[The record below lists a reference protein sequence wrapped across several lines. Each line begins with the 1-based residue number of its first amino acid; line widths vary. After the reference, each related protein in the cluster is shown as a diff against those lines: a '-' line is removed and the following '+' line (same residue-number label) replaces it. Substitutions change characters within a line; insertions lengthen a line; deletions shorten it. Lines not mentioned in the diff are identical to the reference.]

1 MEDKLADIS
10 SLQNE
15 HVCSEMKSVQLEEQI
30 DQLQASKKEL
40 EHIIDNLK
48 LDKEQLNSNMQ
59 ILQEEKED
67 LIQKL
72 ENYIQE
78 NIELTDKLEKL
89 SAEKVS
95 SAESIEIVESL
106 TTQEKLELEEYNKSL
121 ETEKKTSD
129 PNSEEYIPPSQ
140 EENEKLI
147 EESIELKQKIDLFLS
162 ERQEVM
168 EKMNALTSENE
179 SLNKDIQEMRDQC
192 DTLKSSINV
201 LEEEK
206 NKLISLNDELNHQI
220 EELKHEKS
228 EILRETVE
236 VVKPLSAEDVI
247 DGTAAEIGQDDK
259 TAGDKASSRV
269 KSVKQLTKEILKLK
283 NIIKEREDEI
293 ADCQMKILSLEE
305 QQEKNKEI
313 LQNIA
318 SNEKL
323 IKKLTEENNQLKK
336 EIESISN
343 ENKAEHNLQLTQTQE
358 LLRNEIQ
365 KLHQEYAAALNTRD
379 SRIHELE
386 NLLLEYEKQVR
397 NYSNT
402 LQQKDKEMS
411 EYINQ
416 ITKLN
421 DVSQKL
427 KSTVDLLED
436 EKAKDQNSELIK
448 SLNKQITLYQKTLSD
463 YEEKLRSLED
473 EKVQLH
479 TFKSKLES
487 KSNNLELELKK
498 LQDQL
503 TEKQEMIKESQILQQ
518 KQTEELSAVL
528 LQAKERD
535 EEIHEIKLQL
545 RKESIENEKL
555 HNIVVQKS
563 TEINELTKLYEN
575 AKEKLNS
582 VSVDKN
588 AQNEQYSAIEQ
599 KNKELMEKLK
609 KFAVNIKKKTA
620 LYTELENQLHE
631 TQKQLE
637 NKNEQYEQLLI
648 QVETIPALQEK
659 LKHAEEEFNRL
670 QSQKI
675 LLEQKSQE
683 ILHLQSQ
690 IETLHKNSAN
700 NMETITQLNESI
712 NILNKDLYFASE
724 ENNNLKMQIESL
736 NNKIVEYEIEQ
747 KNNANLL
754 TKISCLEADINQKQ
768 DKIYDLTNQI
778 QNFNE
783 KLTQVQFGH
792 DAKVQESD
800 MYIESL
806 QSEIDKYKNRIY
818 RLEESISTMENRRRS
833 LERKADNLD
842 TQLHEKQKAYS
853 EYKDQ
858 EDELVS
864 RLAVLIDNDRVV
876 EKQLVEIESENK
888 ELHFKIQNIND
899 NYQKLQMS
907 YADLQNKCDML
918 QIRADKVD
926 TMESDILNYQSSIR
940 ELEANLKRI
949 TNEQNALLA
958 QKKKDIEELESEFN
972 IQIENTFK
980 EKKILSE
987 KYEKVIEQV
996 SKLESKLNE
1005 YKNSID
1011 ILNIKLAELAHENQL
1026 LNEKSTSEKELTPD
1040 YTEQYISEINK
1051 LNSILNSKNQEIMD
1065 LDNKIQNLQ
1074 ANNLTNMSKID
1085 NENKEI
1091 VSKLEDATLQINKLS
1106 NEIVTLKE
1114 NNEQLNNSLLEKEEQ
1129 IKQMME
1135 NKKLVFEM
1143 NIPKTEGMTISST
1156 IEAMNEPTTPDIASL
1171 QSQMLS
1177 DAEFHPQTQIQTKSR
1192 EVRSAADFFNLK
1204 EEIIVPTQCTEVDIK
1219 EENDPFNSEE
1229 GWGIETTEESDVI
1242 PGSSHLHQQIQ
1253 QLSEANNKLKLEM
1266 DTTNA
1271 KLLKALKKLKEL
1283 KVTNDML
1290 SNELQLTKKI
1300 SQSSM
1305 LDMAIEN
1312 ELSSTVEELEKK
1324 LQELN
1329 TELSKEKR
1337 EKEALKKQNEVF
1349 KNAND
1354 RLLEMKEKL
1363 DNELQMWKYNFK
1375 QVNDK
1380 FSSLQWGGDGKDSTE
1395 NLISQPGATS
1405 RVIDKTELNEELLKL
1420 EKENDELQAI
1430 IDNINSQNKELTVQ
1444 QERLKNEINQLNQ
1457 QLNEKIKICE
1467 NCHKLNEHNKKLL
1480 EKHGLLESEINNLKQ
1495 QSVVCANCEKLKLEI
1510 QEYQCKYESLE
1521 EKCATL
1527 NESVRQWEVQYNEV
1541 VSSNEHLRKAFEE
1554 YKLSTAEKQN
1564 EQSVHEPDILLLEE
1578 KCNNL
1583 EEHTLKLKGQIDEAN
1598 KRIGE
1603 LEQENKDLV
1612 DTVDDYDKKVSD
1624 LNAKLLNLN
1633 TENDQLLSTVAE
1645 LRSSV
1650 SSAMDQRGFEI
1661 AELWK
1666 QHLAQREAEFQQIEH
1681 DLRTQLT
1688 ASEAKYEQ
1696 LLENVQSST
1705 QEETNKIV
1713 MTEQINTLQN
1723 KLQEKDE
1730 QLKSLQI
1737 KYAEVI
1743 NQLDILR
1750 SEIEDDKVM
1759 QENKG
1764 LSQQEEYEKI
1774 IEELNKNNK
1783 ERCDEYETRVNNLR
1797 IELDATITV
1806 NTNLN
1811 QQIEEIR
1818 NNFENKIADLNKEIQ
1833 LKESEIYQ
1841 KTRDFTITLTQR
1853 NEEFENVRKQ
1863 LIEFEKKVEDLT
1875 YEKESELAILRLK
1888 MHENTE
1894 SFNKVKKDIEDE
1906 KQAITES
1913 LKEKIVECTSLNK
1926 QINDLNKVLEEYANK
1941 AVETQA
1947 VLESQELEIVT
1958 LKDEILSLEET
1969 LRAASSKIEKHVT
1982 FSSDTKQGPEGETS
1996 SGSVGKQLLDAV
2008 PRAELDLALYMLHQR
2023 DVRCEELTME
2033 LTQLLEE
2040 RDTLQLRLSD
2050 SLRSFEKLKSRCNS
2064 AGLDLSISS
2073 SQEGTSELP
2082 TISFEKES
2090 HIVDTHRAQTS
2101 RSSSISD
2108 PDGDKPKLQAK

>member
-40 EHIIDNLK
+40 EHIIENLK
-48 LDKEQLNSNMQ
+48 LDKEQLNSNIK

-168 EKMNALTSENE
+168 EKMNTLTSENE

-582 VSVDKN
+582 DSVDKN

-648 QVETIPALQEK
+648 QVETIPALQQK

-690 IETLHKNSAN
+690 IETLHKNSAD

-864 RLAVLIDNDRVV
+864 RLAVLIDNDRVF
-876 EKQLVEIESENK
+876 EKQFVEIESENK

-918 QIRADKVD
+918 QIRADKVE

-996 SKLESKLNE
+996 SKLETTLND
-1005 YKNSID
+1005 YRNSIQN
-1011 ILNIKLAELAHENQL
+1011 LNIKLAELAHENQL
-1026 LNEKSTSEKELTPD
+1026 LNEKSTSEKQFTPD

-1091 VSKLEDATLQINKLS
+1091 ISKLEDATLQINKLS
-1106 NEIVTLKE
+1106 NEIETLKE

-1156 IEAMNEPTTPDIASL
+1156 IEAMNEPTTPDIAFS
-1171 QSQMLS
+1171 
-1177 DAEFHPQTQIQTKSR
+1177 AEFHPQTQIQTKSR

-1229 GWGIETTEESDVI
+1229 GWGVETTEESDVI
-1242 PGSSHLHQQIQ
+1242 PGPSHLHQQIQ

-1354 RLLEMKEKL
+1354 RLIEMKEKL

-1380 FSSLQWGGDGKDSTE
+1380 FSSLQWGGDGKDFTD
-1395 NLISQPGATS
+1395 NLISQAGATS

-1444 QERLKNEINQLNQ
+1444 QERLKNEINQLNH

-1467 NCHKLNEHNKKLL
+1467 NCHELNEHNKKLL
-1480 EKHGLLESEINNLKQ
+1480 EKHDLLESEINNLKQ
-1495 QSVVCANCEKLKLEI
+1495 QSVVCTNCEKLKLEI

-1521 EKCATL
+1521 EKCASL

-1554 YKLSTAEKQN
+1554 YKLSAAEKQN
-1564 EQSVHEPDILLLEE
+1564 EQSVHEPDILLLAE

-1598 KRIGE
+1598 KKIGE

-1624 LNAKLLNLN
+1624 LNAKLLNFN

-1681 DLRTQLT
+1681 DLRTQLI

-1696 LLENVQSST
+1696 LLENVQSSS

-1713 MTEQINTLQN
+1713 MTEQISTLQN

-1730 QLKSLQI
+1730 QLKSLKI

-1783 ERCDEYETRVNNLR
+1783 ERCDEYETTLNNLR

-1818 NNFENKIADLNKEIQ
+1818 NNYENKIADLSKEIQ

-1863 LIEFEKKVEDLT
+1863 LIEFEKRVEDLT

-1906 KQAITES
+1906 KQAISES

-1926 QINDLNKVLEEYANK
+1926 QINDLNKVLEEYAKK

-1958 LKDEILSLEET
+1958 QKDEIFSLEET

-2050 SLRSFEKLKSRCNS
+2050 SLRSFETLKSRCNS

-2082 TISFEKES
+2082 TLSFERES
-2090 HIVDTHRAQTS
+2090 HIVDTHRGQTS

>member
-40 EHIIDNLK
+40 EHIIENLK

-179 SLNKDIQEMRDQC
+179 CLNKDIQEMRDQC
-192 DTLKSSINV
+192 DTLKSSINL
-201 LEEEK
+201 LEKEK

-588 AQNEQYSAIEQ
+588 AKNEQYTAIEQ

-631 TQKQLE
+631 TEKQLE

-754 TKISCLEADINQKQ
+754 TKISCLEADINQKE

-833 LERKADNLD
+833 LEQKADNLD
-842 TQLHEKQKAYS
+842 TQLHEKQKAYI

-1005 YKNSID
+1005 YKNSIE

-1026 LNEKSTSEKELTPD
+1026 LNEKSTSEKEFTPD

-1065 LDNKIQNLQ
+1065 LDIKIQNLQ

-1091 VSKLEDATLQINKLS
+1091 VSKLEDATVQINKLS

-1177 DAEFHPQTQIQTKSR
+1177 DTEFHPQTQIQTKST

-1380 FSSLQWGGDGKDSTE
+1380 FSSLQWGGDGKDSTD

-1467 NCHKLNEHNKKLL
+1467 NCHKLNEHNTKLL
-1480 EKHGLLESEINNLKQ
+1480 EKHDLLESEINNLKQ
-1495 QSVVCANCEKLKLEI
+1495 QSVVCTNCEKLKLEI

-1554 YKLSTAEKQN
+1554 YKLSAAEKQN
-1564 EQSVHEPDILLLEE
+1564 EQSVHEPDILLLAE

-1603 LEQENKDLV
+1603 LEQENKDLI

-1774 IEELNKNNK
+1774 VEELNKNNK
-1783 ERCDEYETRVNNLR
+1783 ERCDEYETTVNNLR
-1797 IELDATITV
+1797 IELDATITL

-1818 NNFENKIADLNKEIQ
+1818 NNYENKIADLSKEIQ

-1906 KQAITES
+1906 KQAISES

-2050 SLRSFEKLKSRCNS
+2050 SIRSLETLKSRCNS

-2082 TISFEKES
+2082 TLSFERES
-2090 HIVDTHRAQTS
+2090 HIVDTHRGQTS

>member
-10 SLQNE
+10 LLQNE

-40 EHIIDNLK
+40 EHIIENLK
-48 LDKEQLNSNMQ
+48 LDKEQLNSNIQ
-59 ILQEEKED
+59 ILQEGKED

-129 PNSEEYIPPSQ
+129 PNPEEYMPPSQ
-140 EENEKLI
+140 EDNEKLI

-179 SLNKDIQEMRDQC
+179 SLNKDIQEMKDQC
-192 DTLKSSINV
+192 DTLKSSVNV

-206 NKLISLNDELNHQI
+206 NKLISLNNELNHQI

-228 EILRETVE
+228 EILKETVE
-236 VVKPLSAEDVI
+236 VVKPLSVEDVI
-247 DGTAAEIGQDDK
+247 DGTAGEIGQQDDK
-259 TAGDKASSRV
+259 TAGDKGSRV

-323 IKKLTEENNQLKK
+323 IKKLTDENNQLKR
-336 EIESISN
+336 EIETISN
-343 ENKAEHNLQLTQTQE
+343 ENKAEHHLHLTQTQE
-358 LLRNEIQ
+358 LLQNEIQ
-365 KLHQEYAAALNTRD
+365 KLHQEYASALNTRD

-473 EKVQLH
+473 EKVQLL

-487 KSNNLELELKK
+487 KSNNLELELKI

-503 TEKQEMIKESQILQQ
+503 AEKQEIIKESQILQQ

-528 LQAKERD
+528 SQAKERD

-563 TEINELTKLYEN
+563 TEINELTKLYEH

-609 KFAVNIKKKTA
+609 KFAINIKKKSA
-620 LYTELENQLHE
+620 LYIELENQLHE

-659 LKHAEEEFNRL
+659 LKHAEEELNRL

-700 NMETITQLNESI
+700 NVETITRLNESI

-724 ENNNLKMQIESL
+724 ENNNLKVQIETL

-818 RLEESISTMENRRRS
+818 RLEESISAMENRRQS

-864 RLAVLIDNDRVV
+864 RLAILMDNDRVV

-888 ELHFKIQNIND
+888 ELHYKIQNIND

-907 YADLQNKCDML
+907 YADLQNNCDML

-926 TMESDILNYQSSIR
+926 AMESDILNYQSSIR

-949 TNEQNALLA
+949 TNEQNALLV

-987 KYEKVIEQV
+987 KYEKINEQV

-1005 YKNSID
+1005 YKNTIEN
-1011 ILNIKLAELAHENQL
+1011 LNIKMAELAHENQL
-1026 LNEKSTSEKELTPD
+1026 LNEKSTSEKKFTPD

-1085 NENKEI
+1085 NENKEM
-1091 VSKLEDATLQINKLS
+1091 VTKLEDATLQINKLS
-1106 NEIVTLKE
+1106 NEIEFLKE

-1156 IEAMNEPTTPDIASL
+1156 IEAMNEPTTPVIASL
-1171 QSQMLS
+1171 QSQILS
-1177 DAEFHPQTQIQTKSR
+1177 GAESHSQTQIQTKSG
-1192 EVRSAADFFNLK
+1192 EVRSAADFFNVK
-1204 EEIIVPTQCTEVDIK
+1204 EEIIVPSQCTEVDIK

-1253 QLSEANNKLKLEM
+1253 QLNETNNKLKLEM

-1329 TELSKEKR
+1329 TDLSKEKQ

-1380 FSSLQWGGDGKDSTE
+1380 FSSLQWGGDGKDSNDT
-1395 NLISQPGATS
+1395 TS
-1405 RVIDKTELNEELLKL
+1405 RVSGKTESNEELLKL
-1420 EKENDELQAI
+1420 EKENDELQTI

-1467 NCHKLNEHNKKLL
+1467 NCHQLNEHNKKLL
-1480 EKHGLLESEINNLKQ
+1480 QEQDLLESEINNLKQ
-1495 QSVVCANCEKLKLEI
+1495 QSVVCTNCEKFKLEI
-1510 QEYQCKYESLE
+1510 QEYQCKYERLE
-1521 EKCATL
+1521 EKCAML
-1527 NESVRQWEVQYNEV
+1527 NESVQQWEVKYNEV
-1541 VSSNEHLRKAFEE
+1541 MSQNEHLRKAFEE
-1554 YKLSTAEKQN
+1554 YKLSAAEKQN
-1564 EQSVHEPDILLLEE
+1564 EQSVHEPDILVLAE

-1583 EEHTLKLKGQIDEAN
+1583 EEHSSKLKVQIDEAN

-1612 DTVDDYDKKVSD
+1612 DTVDDYDKQVND

-1666 QHLAQREAEFQQIEH
+1666 QHLAQREVEFQQIEH

-1688 ASEAKYEQ
+1688 SSEAKYEQ
-1696 LLENVQSST
+1696 LLENVQSSS

-1713 MTEQINTLQN
+1713 MAEQISTLQN

-1730 QLKSLQI
+1730 QLKNLQI

-1764 LSQQEEYEKI
+1764 LFQQEEYEKI

-1783 ERCDEYETRVNNLR
+1783 ARCDEYETIVNNLR
-1797 IELDATITV
+1797 IELDATSTV

-1818 NNFENKIADLNKEIQ
+1818 NNYENKIVDLNKQLQ

-1841 KTRDFTITLTQR
+1841 KTRDFTISLTQR
-1853 NEEFENVRKQ
+1853 TEEFENVRKQ

-1906 KQAITES
+1906 KQAISES
-1913 LKEKIVECTSLNK
+1913 LKEKIVECTNLNK

-1941 AVETQA
+1941 ALETQA

-1958 LKDEILSLEET
+1958 LKDEISSLEET

-1982 FSSDTKQGPEGETS
+1982 FSSDTKLGPEGERS
-1996 SGSVGKQLLDAV
+1996 SGSVDKQLLDAV

-2082 TISFEKES
+2082 TLSFEKES
-2090 HIVDTHRAQTS
+2090 HIVDTHKGQTS
-2101 RSSSISD
+2101 RSSSISL

>member
-40 EHIIDNLK
+40 EHIIENLK

-106 TTQEKLELEEYNKSL
+106 TTQEKLELEEYNKSI

-140 EENEKLI
+140 KENEKLI

-192 DTLKSSINV
+192 DTLKISINV

-336 EIESISN
+336 EIETISN

-575 AKEKLNS
+575 AKEKVNS

-631 TQKQLE
+631 TEKQLE

-853 EYKDQ
+853 EYQDQ

-918 QIRADKVD
+918 QIRANKVD

-1005 YKNSID
+1005 YKNLIEN
-1011 ILNIKLAELAHENQL
+1011 LNIKLAELAHENQL
-1026 LNEKSTSEKELTPD
+1026 LNEKSNSEKEFTPD

-1114 NNEQLNNSLLEKEEQ
+1114 YNEQLNNSLLDKEEQ

-1229 GWGIETTEESDVI
+1229 GWGIETAEESDVI

-1253 QLSEANNKLKLEM
+1253 QLSEANSKLKLEM

-1354 RLLEMKEKL
+1354 RLLEIKEKL

-1380 FSSLQWGGDGKDSTE
+1380 FSSLQWGGDGKDSTDH
-1395 NLISQPGATS
+1395 LISQPGATS

-1444 QERLKNEINQLNQ
+1444 QEKLKNEINQLNQ

-1467 NCHKLNEHNKKLL
+1467 NCQKLNEHNKKLL
-1480 EKHGLLESEINNLKQ
+1480 EKHDLLESEINNLKQ
-1495 QSVVCANCEKLKLEI
+1495 QSVVCTNCEKLKLEI

-1527 NESVRQWEVQYNEV
+1527 NDSVRQWEVQYNEV
-1541 VSSNEHLRKAFEE
+1541 VSSNEHLRKTFEE
-1554 YKLSTAEKQN
+1554 YKLSAVEKQN
-1564 EQSVHEPDILLLEE
+1564 EQSVHEPDILLLAE

-1783 ERCDEYETRVNNLR
+1783 ERCDEYETTVNNLR

-1818 NNFENKIADLNKEIQ
+1818 NNYENKIADLNKEIQ

-1906 KQAITES
+1906 KQAISES

-1926 QINDLNKVLEEYANK
+1926 QVNDLNKVLEEYANK

-1958 LKDEILSLEET
+1958 LKDEISSLEET

-2082 TISFEKES
+2082 TLSFEKES
-2090 HIVDTHRAQTS
+2090 HIVDTHRGQTS